1 MKAPHRKAFL
11 IYGSP
16 CSGKSSYVTKHA
28 KSDDVIID
36 IDRLHMAISPLPLHE
51 RNDDLTAVV
60 YAMQDAIVS
69 HIARGLWHGGD
80 VWVITCAAKRSQRQR
95 WRRELGAEPQLI
107 KADRST
113 CLARAKRE
121 RPTIWQEYID
131 RWFYDYEPE

>member
-16 CSGKSSYVTKHA
+16 CSGKSNCVTKHA

-51 RNDDLTAVV
+51 RNDNLTAVV
-60 YAMQDAIVS
+60 YAMQDAIS
-69 HIARGLWHGGD
+69 THIARGLWHGGD

-95 WRRELGAEPQLI
+95 WRRELGAEPRLI

-121 RPTIWQEYID
+121 RPTVWQEYID